1 MSKANNLP
9 ILVTSGEPAGIG
21 PELCALLA
29 ETSQA
34 KRLNRS
40 LVILGDADLVEE
52 VARIASLTKLEGK
65 PLRRTAPGVP
75 KPILTP
81 QQMREKAARR
91 TLAAFGC
98 GADNAFSRGIRAPCR
113 LYGFGGGPE
122 TSRA

>member
-40 LVILGDADLVEE
+40 LVILGDADLLETRAKNAGIE
-52 VARIASLTKLEGK
+52 PKWQRINSLREITAS
-65 PLRRTAPGVP
+65 
-75 KPILTP
+75 
-81 QQMREKAARR
+81 
-91 TLAAFGC
+91 
-98 GADNAFSRGIRAPCR
+98 DD
-113 LYGFGGGPE
+113 
-122 TSRA
+122 